1 MGLLS
6 LLLVAFATA
15 LGADSSFAMAEVTP
29 TGAEGGFSQ
38 EPVGGTEDTRG
49 LETQYQGQGAT
60 AGEARQ
66 QGLEVEEI
74 DQLVANFRP
83 FRFPLEWFITNRMQQ
98 QSATSYEQS
107 HYRSGAT
114 QLEAKVVDA
123 ASASVSGT
131 FAKKNVAVT
140 FTYDALE
147 GAENIHEYDT
157 IYVSE
162 IAGYEDDGTTEEGG
176 LLLFV
181 VKADEANIKCQ
192 AINPPKSGLAVPADT
207 KLTICGN
214 ACSESQMIVDPETY
228 LPVKDTLFLQ
238 KKISNIVMTDEWIEQ
253 ARKVK
258 FITKDVVGNGIYN
271 HKRKCAR
278 SHWLGRK
285 YMTNVKVS
293 DAKIGQEPV
302 YFEKGILR
310 QINMSYTHE
319 GDAIQW
325 NDLIALSQMQHTD
338 NAANTNSVAL
348 CGKNAVQKLQINGLQ
363 SLEVIFAI
371 LILRRTVTVNKVII
385 ERNQHRVKTQDAQ
398 LNAQTFCRGS
408 LTTRRGT
415 RDKHHTCAVCTI
427 SLVNLVSHSSNLLLV
442 ESLGNL
448 NHLADVAIQHLFIE
462 RTNGGHPHN
471 IHPAVILAEDIE
483 HLGPMYIHIELRWVG
498 TRRQSD
504 IETVVVTAYVKQMD
518 ITRIGSKRTIEIAH
532 DVVHTIY
539 IAIQTRTRVKQCNLI
554 VKTEALVDAIYLRCE
569 QTATLYGVAT
579 IYNLLHTLTQC
590 LNLLV
595 GDRLIVA
602 KLAVKTAS

>member
-1 MGLLS
+1 MKIFNFLRTHKMGLLS

-29 TGAEGGFSQ
+29 TGADGGFSQ
-38 EPVGGTEDTRG
+38 EPVGGTKDTRG

-181 VKADEANIKCQ
+181 VKADETNIK
-192 AINPPKSGLAVPADT
+192 AMVINPPASGSIAFANEM
-207 KLTICGN
+207 KLVICGN

-228 LPVKDTLFLQ
+228 LPVKDTLYLQ
-238 KKISNIVMTDEWIEQ
+238 KKISNIVMTDDWIEQ

-348 CGKNAVQKLQINGLQ
+348 CGKNAVRRLQELFLNNVDLQKAVAYERIDEIGVDLYKWHDAFGTIDFIHDPTLNDIGYEDFIVVLDMDNAVHYVKRMEK
-363 SLEVIFAI
+363 EV
-371 LILRRTVTVNKVII
+371 
-385 ERNQHRVKTQDAQ
+385 TQDLKTNGENREAERRIITTIDCVG
-398 LNAQTFCRGS
+398 LKGYNSILFGPATKANLITKLGIDFNATSAATLSETGKMGQVVY
-408 LTTRRGT
+408 LTEDFEGFAKGT
-415 RDKHHTCAVCTI
+415 
-427 SLVNLVSHSSNLLLV
+427 LV
-442 ESLGNL
+442 EWDGT
-448 NHLADVAIQHLFIE
+448 AWKEYEGVIE
-462 RTNGGHPHN
+462 G
-471 IHPAVILAEDIE
+471 
-483 HLGPMYIHIELRWVG
+483 
-498 TRRQSD
+498 
-504 IETVVVTAYVKQMD
+504 
-518 ITRIGSKRTIEIAH
+518 
-532 DVVHTIY
+532 
-539 IAIQTRTRVKQCNLI
+539 
-554 VKTEALVDAIYLRCE
+554 
-569 QTATLYGVAT
+569 
-579 IYNLLHTLTQC
+579 
-590 LNLLV
+590 
-595 GDRLIVA
+595 
-602 KLAVKTAS
+602 

>member
-1 MGLLS
+1 MKIFNFLRTHKMGLLS

-181 VKADEANIKCQ
+181 VKADETNIK
-192 AINPPKSGLAVPADT
+192 AMVINPPASGSIAFANEM
-207 KLTICGN
+207 KLVICGN

-228 LPVKDTLFLQ
+228 LPVKDTLYLQ
-238 KKISNIVMTDEWIEQ
+238 KKISNIVMTDDWIEQ

-348 CGKNAVQKLQINGLQ
+348 CGKNAVRRLQELFLNNVDLQKAVAYERIDEIGVDLYKWHDAFGTIDFIHDPTLNDIGYEDFIVVLDMDNAVHYVKRMEK
-363 SLEVIFAI
+363 EV
-371 LILRRTVTVNKVII
+371 
-385 ERNQHRVKTQDAQ
+385 TQDLKTNGENREAERRIITTIDCVG
-398 LNAQTFCRGS
+398 LKGYNSILFGPATKANLITKLGIDFNATSAATLAETGKMGQVVY
-408 LTTRRGT
+408 LTEDFEGFAKGT
-415 RDKHHTCAVCTI
+415 
-427 SLVNLVSHSSNLLLV
+427 LV
-442 ESLGNL
+442 EWDGT
-448 NHLADVAIQHLFIE
+448 AWKEYEGVIE
-462 RTNGGHPHN
+462 G
-471 IHPAVILAEDIE
+471 
-483 HLGPMYIHIELRWVG
+483 
-498 TRRQSD
+498 
-504 IETVVVTAYVKQMD
+504 
-518 ITRIGSKRTIEIAH
+518 
-532 DVVHTIY
+532 
-539 IAIQTRTRVKQCNLI
+539 
-554 VKTEALVDAIYLRCE
+554 
-569 QTATLYGVAT
+569 
-579 IYNLLHTLTQC
+579 
-590 LNLLV
+590 
-595 GDRLIVA
+595 
-602 KLAVKTAS
+602 

>member
-1 MGLLS
+1 MKIFNFLRTHKMGLLS

-38 EPVGGTEDTRG
+38 EPVGGTKDTRG

-66 QGLEVEEI
+66 QGLEVGEI

-123 ASASVSGT
+123 ASVSVSGT

-162 IAGYEDDGTTEEGG
+162 IPGYEDDGTTEEGG

-181 VKADEANIKCQ
+181 VKADETNIK
-192 AINPPKSGLAVPADT
+192 ATVINPPASGTVAFT
-207 KLTICGN
+207 NEMKLVICGN

-228 LPVKDTLFLQ
+228 LPVKDTLYLQ
-238 KKISNIVMTDEWIEQ
+238 KKISNIVMTDDWIEQ

-285 YMTNVKVS
+285 FMTNVKVS

-348 CGKNAVQKLQINGLQ
+348 CGKNAVRRLQELFLNNVDLQKAVAYERIDEIGVDLYKWHDAFGTIDFIHDPTLNDIGYEDFIVVLDMDNAVHYVKRMEK
-363 SLEVIFAI
+363 EV
-371 LILRRTVTVNKVII
+371 
-385 ERNQHRVKTQDAQ
+385 TQDLKTNGENREAERRIITTIDCVG
-398 LNAQTFCRGS
+398 LKGYNSILFGPATKANLITKLGIDFNATSAATLSETGKMGQVVY
-408 LTTRRGT
+408 LTEDFEGFAKGT
-415 RDKHHTCAVCTI
+415 
-427 SLVNLVSHSSNLLLV
+427 LV
-442 ESLGNL
+442 EWDGT
-448 NHLADVAIQHLFIE
+448 AWKEYEGVIE
-462 RTNGGHPHN
+462 G
-471 IHPAVILAEDIE
+471 
-483 HLGPMYIHIELRWVG
+483 
-498 TRRQSD
+498 
-504 IETVVVTAYVKQMD
+504 
-518 ITRIGSKRTIEIAH
+518 
-532 DVVHTIY
+532 
-539 IAIQTRTRVKQCNLI
+539 
-554 VKTEALVDAIYLRCE
+554 
-569 QTATLYGVAT
+569 
-579 IYNLLHTLTQC
+579 
-590 LNLLV
+590 
-595 GDRLIVA
+595 
-602 KLAVKTAS
+602 

>member
-1 MGLLS
+1 MKIFNFLRTHKMGLLS

-29 TGAEGGFSQ
+29 TGAEDGFSQ
-38 EPVGGTEDTRG
+38 EPVGGTKDTRG

-114 QLEAKVVDA
+114 QLEAKVVNA

-140 FTYDALE
+140 FPYDALE

-181 VKADEANIKCQ
+181 VKADETNIK
-192 AINPPKSGLAVPADT
+192 AMVINPPASGSIAFANEM
-207 KLTICGN
+207 KLVICGN

-228 LPVKDTLFLQ
+228 LPVKDTLYLQ
-238 KKISNIVMTDEWIEQ
+238 KKISNIVMTDDWIEQ

-348 CGKNAVQKLQINGLQ
+348 CGKNAVRRLQELFLNNVDLQKAVAYERIDEIGVDLYKWHDAFGTIDFIHDPTLNDIGYEDFIVVLDMDNAVHYVKRMEK
-363 SLEVIFAI
+363 EV
-371 LILRRTVTVNKVII
+371 
-385 ERNQHRVKTQDAQ
+385 TQDLKTNGENREAERRIITTIDCVG
-398 LNAQTFCRGS
+398 LKGYNSILFGPATKANLITKLGIDFNATSAATLSETGKMGQVVY
-408 LTTRRGT
+408 LTEDFEGFAKGT
-415 RDKHHTCAVCTI
+415 
-427 SLVNLVSHSSNLLLV
+427 LV
-442 ESLGNL
+442 EWDGT
-448 NHLADVAIQHLFIE
+448 AWKEYEGVIE
-462 RTNGGHPHN
+462 G
-471 IHPAVILAEDIE
+471 
-483 HLGPMYIHIELRWVG
+483 
-498 TRRQSD
+498 
-504 IETVVVTAYVKQMD
+504 
-518 ITRIGSKRTIEIAH
+518 
-532 DVVHTIY
+532 
-539 IAIQTRTRVKQCNLI
+539 
-554 VKTEALVDAIYLRCE
+554 
-569 QTATLYGVAT
+569 
-579 IYNLLHTLTQC
+579 
-590 LNLLV
+590 
-595 GDRLIVA
+595 
-602 KLAVKTAS
+602 

>member
-1 MGLLS
+1 MKIFNFLRTHKMGLLS

-38 EPVGGTEDTRG
+38 EPVGGTADTKG

-74 DQLVANFRP
+74 DQIVANFRP

-98 QSATSYEQS
+98 SSATSYEQS

-114 QLEAKVVDA
+114 PLEAKVA
-123 ASASVSGT
+123 AAGTVAGT
-131 FAKKNVAVT
+131 FDKKNITVT
-140 FTYDALE
+140 FNYDDIE
-147 GAENIHEYDT
+147 GAEYIHEYDT
-157 IYVSE
+157 IYLRDVK
-162 IAGYEDDGTTEEGG
+162 GYEDDGTTEEGG

-181 VKADEANIKCQ
+181 VKADESTIKCQ
-192 AINPPKSGLAVPADT
+192 AINPPKTGLAIPEGT
-207 KLTICGN
+207 ELTICGN

-238 KKISNIVMTDEWIEQ
+238 KKISNIVMTDDWLEQ

-285 YMTNVKVS
+285 FMTNVKVT

-310 QINMSYTHE
+310 QLNMSYTYA
-319 GDAIQW
+319 GPDITW

-348 CGKNAVQKLQINGLQ
+348 CGKNAVQKLQMLFLNNVDMQKAVSYERIDEIGVDLYKWHDAFGTIDFIHDPTLNDIGYEDFIVVLDMDNAVHYVKKMEKETKQDLKTNGENREAERRIIQTIDCVGLKGYNSVLFGPASKGDLVAALGINVNATSTDTLPSSGTPGKIYFLTADAG
-363 SLEVIFAI
+363 EFA
-371 LILRRTVTVNKVII
+371 
-385 ERNQHRVKTQDAQ
+385 A
-398 LNAQTFCRGS
+398 
-408 LTTRRGT
+408 GT
-415 RDKHHTCAVCTI
+415 
-427 SLVNLVSHSSNLLLV
+427 LV
-442 ESLGNL
+442 EWK
-448 NHLADVAIQHLFIE
+448 
-462 RTNGGHPHN
+462 NG
-471 IHPAVILAEDIE
+471 A
-483 HLGPMYIHIELRWVG
+483 WVEYEG
-498 TRRQSD
+498 
-504 IETVVVTAYVKQMD
+504 VV
-518 ITRIGSKRTIEIAH
+518 
-532 DVVHTIY
+532 
-539 IAIQTRTRVKQCNLI
+539 
-554 VKTEALVDAIYLRCE
+554 EA
-569 QTATLYGVAT
+569 
-579 IYNLLHTLTQC
+579 
-590 LNLLV
+590 
-595 GDRLIVA
+595 
-602 KLAVKTAS
+602 

>member
-29 TGAEGGFSQ
+29 TGAEGGFSS

-74 DQLVANFRP
+74 DQIVANFRP

-98 QSATSYEQS
+98 SKATSYEQS

-114 QLEAKVVDA
+114 QLEAEVADVSTGKVAVA
-123 ASASVSGT
+123 GT
-131 FAKKNVAVT
+131 FAKKNVTVT

-147 GAENIHEYDT
+147 GAENIHEFDT
-157 IYVSE
+157 IYVRD
-162 IAGYEDDGTTEEGG
+162 IKGYEDDGTTEEGG
-176 LLLFV
+176 LLMFV
-181 VKADEANIKCQ
+181 VKADETNIKCQ
-192 AINPPKSGLAVPADT
+192 VINPPASGTITFT
-207 KLTICGN
+207 KGMQLVICGN
-214 ACSESQMIVDPETY
+214 ACSESQMLVDPETY
-228 LPVKDTLFLQ
+228 LPVKDTLYLQ

-285 YMTNVKVS
+285 FMTNVKVT

-310 QINMSYTHE
+310 QINMSYTHA

-348 CGKNAVQKLQINGLQ
+348 CGKNA
-363 SLEVIFAI
+363 
-371 LILRRTVTVNKVII
+371 
-385 ERNQHRVKTQDAQ
+385 
-398 LNAQTFCRGS
+398 
-408 LTTRRGT
+408 TRRLQELFLNNVDLQKAVSYERIDEIGVDLYKWHDAFGT
-415 RDKHHTCAVCTI
+415 IDFIHDPTLNDIGYEDFIVVLDMDNAVHYVKKMEKEMEQDLKTNGENREAKRRIITTI
-427 SLVNLVSHSSNLLLV
+427 DCVGLKGYNSILFGPAAKANLVSA
-442 ESLGNL
+442 LGIDIN
-448 NHLADVAIQHLFIE
+448 ATSA
-462 RTNGGHPHN
+462 
-471 IHPAVILAEDIE
+471 AE
-483 HLGPMYIHIELRWVG
+483 LGDTG
-498 TRRQSD
+498 TLGQ
-504 IETVVVTAYVKQMD
+504 V
-518 ITRIGSKRTIEIAH
+518 
-532 DVVHTIY
+532 
-539 IAIQTRTRVKQCNLI
+539 
-554 VKTEALVDAIYLRCE
+554 IYL
-569 QTATLYGVAT
+569 TADHKGFSKGTLVTWNGTAWVEYEGV
-579 IYNLLHTLTQC
+579 IE
-590 LNLLV
+590 
-595 GDRLIVA
+595 G
-602 KLAVKTAS
+602 

>member
-1 MGLLS
+1 MKIFNYLRTHKMGLLS

-29 TGAEGGFSQ
+29 TGADGGFSQ
-38 EPVGGTEDTRG
+38 EPVGGTKDTRG

-114 QLEAKVVDA
+114 QLEAKVINA
-123 ASASVSGT
+123 TLASMSGA

-140 FTYDALE
+140 FADGALE

-181 VKADEANIKCQ
+181 VKADETNIK
-192 AINPPKSGLAVPADT
+192 AMVINPPASGSIAFANEM
-207 KLTICGN
+207 KLVICGN

-228 LPVKDTLFLQ
+228 LPVKDTLYLQ
-238 KKISNIVMTDEWIEQ
+238 KKISNIVMTDDWIEQ

-348 CGKNAVQKLQINGLQ
+348 CGKNAVRRLQELFLNNVDLQKAVAYERIDEIGVDLYKWHDAFGTIDFIHDPTLNDIGYEDFIVVLDMDNAVHYVKRMEK
-363 SLEVIFAI
+363 EV
-371 LILRRTVTVNKVII
+371 
-385 ERNQHRVKTQDAQ
+385 TQDLKTNGENREAERRIITTIDCVG
-398 LNAQTFCRGS
+398 LKGYNSILFGPATKANLITKLGIDFNATSAATLSETGKMGQVVY
-408 LTTRRGT
+408 LTEDFEGFAKGT
-415 RDKHHTCAVCTI
+415 
-427 SLVNLVSHSSNLLLV
+427 LV
-442 ESLGNL
+442 EWDGT
-448 NHLADVAIQHLFIE
+448 AWKEYEGVIE
-462 RTNGGHPHN
+462 G
-471 IHPAVILAEDIE
+471 
-483 HLGPMYIHIELRWVG
+483 
-498 TRRQSD
+498 
-504 IETVVVTAYVKQMD
+504 
-518 ITRIGSKRTIEIAH
+518 
-532 DVVHTIY
+532 
-539 IAIQTRTRVKQCNLI
+539 
-554 VKTEALVDAIYLRCE
+554 
-569 QTATLYGVAT
+569 
-579 IYNLLHTLTQC
+579 
-590 LNLLV
+590 
-595 GDRLIVA
+595 
-602 KLAVKTAS
+602 

>member
-29 TGAEGGFSQ
+29 TGDDGGFSQ
-38 EPVGGTEDTRG
+38 EPVGGTADTKG
-49 LETQYQGQGAT
+49 LETQYQGQAAT

-98 QSATSYEQS
+98 STAKSYEQS

-114 QLEAKVVDA
+114 PLEAKVVA
-123 ASASVSGT
+123 TGTVAGT
-131 FAKKNVAVT
+131 FAKKNVTVT
-140 FTYDALE
+140 FGFDDIE
-147 GAENIHEYDT
+147 GAEYIHEFDT
-157 IYVSE
+157 IYVRDVN
-162 IAGYEDDGTTEEGG
+162 GYEDDGTTEEGG

-181 VKADEANIKCQ
+181 VKADETTIKCQ
-192 AINPPKSGLAVPADT
+192 VINPPATGTVSIPVDT
-207 KLTICGN
+207 ELTICGN

-238 KKISNIVMTDEWIEQ
+238 KKISNIVMTDEWLEQ

-310 QINMSYTHE
+310 QLNMSYTYA
-319 GDAIQW
+319 GDHIEW

-348 CGKNAVQKLQINGLQ
+348 CGKNAVRELQMLFLNNVDMQKAVSYERIDEIGVDLYKWHDAFGTIDFIHDPTLNDIGYEDFIVVLDMDNAVHYVKK
-363 SLEVIFAI
+363 LEKE
-371 LILRRTVTVNKVII
+371 TK
-385 ERNQHRVKTQDAQ
+385 QD
-398 LNAQTFCRGS
+398 L
-408 LTTRRGT
+408 
-415 RDKHHTCAVCTI
+415 K
-427 SLVNLVSHSSNLLLV
+427 
-442 ESLGNL
+442 
-448 NHLADVAIQHLFIE
+448 
-462 RTNGGHPHN
+462 TNGEN
-471 IHPAVILAEDIE
+471 REAE
-483 HLGPMYIHIELRWVG
+483 
-498 TRRQSD
+498 RR
-504 IETVVVTAYVKQMD
+504 I
-518 ITRIGSKRTIEIAH
+518 
-532 DVVHTIY
+532 
-539 IAIQTRTRVKQCNLI
+539 IQTIDCVGLKGYNSILFGPSSKSSLI
-554 VKTEALVDAIYLRCE
+554 AALGVNINATSVTTLPASGTVGQVVFLTANTSTHTAGLYEWKDGAWVEYEGVIEA
-569 QTATLYGVAT
+569 
-579 IYNLLHTLTQC
+579 
-590 LNLLV
+590 
-595 GDRLIVA
+595 
-602 KLAVKTAS
+602 

>member
-1 MGLLS
+1 MNIINFFRTHKMGLLS

-29 TGAEGGFSQ
+29 TGADAGFSQ
-38 EPVGGTEDTRG
+38 EPVGGTEDTKG

-98 QSATSYEQS
+98 QTAKSYEQS

-114 QLEAKVVDA
+114 PLEATVNA
-123 ASASVSGT
+123 GGTVSGS

-140 FTYDALE
+140 FNYDDLS
-147 GAENIHEYDT
+147 GAECIHEFDT
-157 IYVSE
+157 IYVRDVV
-162 IAGYEDDGTTEEGG
+162 GYEDDGTTEEGG

-181 VKADEANIKCQ
+181 VKADEASIKCQ
-192 AINPPKSGLAVPADT
+192 VINPPASGAVTIPVGT
-207 KLTICGN
+207 ELTICGN

-285 YMTNVKVS
+285 FMTNIKVT

-310 QINMSYTHE
+310 QLNMSYAHE

-338 NAANTNSVAL
+338 NAANTHSVGL
-348 CGKNAVQKLQINGLQ
+348 CGKNAVRRLQELFLNNVDMQK
-363 SLEVIFAI
+363 A
-371 LILRRTVTVNKVII
+371 VTYEKIDEIGVDLYKW
-385 ERNQHRVKTQDAQ
+385 HDAFGTIDFIHDPT
-398 LNAQTFCRGS
+398 LNDIGYE
-408 LTTRRGT
+408 
-415 RDKHHTCAVCTI
+415 D
-427 SLVNLVSHSSNLLLV
+427 
-442 ESLGNL
+442 
-448 NHLADVAIQHLFIE
+448 FI
-462 RTNGGHPHN
+462 
-471 IHPAVILAEDIE
+471 VILDMDNAV
-483 HLGPMYIHIELRWVG
+483 H
-498 TRRQSD
+498 
-504 IETVVVTAYVKQMD
+504 YVKKMEKETKQD
-518 ITRIGSKRTIEIAH
+518 LKKNGENREAERRI
-532 DVVHTIY
+532 
-539 IAIQTRTRVKQCNLI
+539 IQTIDCVGLKGYNSVLFGPANKADLI
-554 VKTEALVDAIYLRCE
+554 AALGVNINATSAATLEATGTVGQVIYL
-569 QTATLYGVAT
+569 TADYGGFTKGTLVTWNGTAWVEYEGVIEA
-579 IYNLLHTLTQC
+579 
-590 LNLLV
+590 
-595 GDRLIVA
+595 
-602 KLAVKTAS
+602 